1 MSVKMM
7 SLVWEIKGLLP
18 AQKLILLKIADNADD
33 RGSCFPSREYIA
45 KKCECSTRTVT
56 RAISHFEKLG
66 ILSHKRRFNKS
77 NVYQFNTAKLS
88 HTNAANLSQLEGLT
102 RHPCP
107 VNGDTHVPLTI
118 KNHKEKEEQSAEK
131 QESTLDSDNSDTSNT
146 KQQVAL
152 GGTEEKQDWHGWQDL
167 NGKALRR
174 KPKDGQIIYN
184 PHTGTQQEY

>member
-1 MSVKMM
+1 MSVKIM

-33 RGSCFPSREYIA
+33 RGSCYPSREYIA

-88 HTNAANLSQLEGLT
+88 QTNTAKLSQLEGLT

-107 VNGDTHVPLTI
+107 VNGDTSVPLIT
-118 KNHKEKEEQSAEK
+118 KNHKEKEEQSAK
-131 QESTLDSDNSDTSNT
+131 NKDSALDQNEGKELNL

-152 GGTEEKQDWHGWQDL
+152 GEKPDWYGWQDL
-167 NGKALRR
+167 DGKALRR

>member
-1 MSVKMM
+1 MSVKIM

-33 RGSCFPSREYIA
+33 RGSCYPSREYIA

-88 HTNAANLSQLEGLT
+88 QTNAAKLSHLEGLT
-102 RHPCP
+102 GHGCL

-131 QESTLDSDNSDTSNT
+131 QDSPLDPNSSDTSNS

-152 GGTEEKQDWHGWQDL
+152 GGTEKPDWHGWQDL
-167 NGKALRR
+167 DGKALRK

-184 PHTGTQQEY
+184 PHTGIQQEY